1 MADQRGERVAMHILV
16 SKKARD
22 GLNQFAAEL
31 GITLTALAEV
41 FGQMMLRGEFNVN
54 DYPELIERVPQAKQI
69 DSERRRRGEP
79 A

>member
-1 MADQRGERVAMHILV
+1 
-16 SKKARD
+16 
-22 GLNQFAAEL
+22 
-31 GITLTALAEV
+31 
-41 FGQMMLRGEFNVN
+41 MMLRGEFNVN